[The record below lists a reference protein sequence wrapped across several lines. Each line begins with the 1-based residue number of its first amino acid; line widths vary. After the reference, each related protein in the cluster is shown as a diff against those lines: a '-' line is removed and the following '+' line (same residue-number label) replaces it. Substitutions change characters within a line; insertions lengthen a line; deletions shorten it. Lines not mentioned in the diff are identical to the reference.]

1 MFQSLINKIKFNLKL
16 RKAWKMALQGKSISE
31 IMMATGLPY
40 NVVAYIH
47 HLAFVMRNKFKRRQ

>member
-1 MFQSLINKIKFNLKL
+1 MFQSLINKIKYKLKIK
-16 RKAWKMALQGKSISE
+16 KAWKMALEGKSISE

-47 HLAFVMRNKFKRRQ
+47 HFAFIMRNKLRRR